1 MHCRTIK
8 LVCAATVLA
17 VGLSAAAFLHQAAA
31 QAAPSPIESAL
42 QSGFAVGA
50 SQLDSLRKFYAV
62 RQNAPAWYDR
72 GGLNADGRA
81 AFAVLSRASEEGLD
95 PSRYE
100 LENLARP
107 FAASDATALAYR
119 DLTFTAS
126 MLRYASD
133 MLDGQPAFKHIDSDV
148 DLPLSGYDIASGAAA
163 ALASHN
169 ISEFL
174 WGLEP
179 QLPQYAPLKA
189 ALAQYRAVAAKGGW
203 PNFATRK
210 SFNAAGATPET
221 LAELQARLG
230 YEDLAVAGPIPAS
243 VDDMDAAIK
252 RFQARNG
259 LAAEGNVG
267 SATIAQLNVTASARG
282 AEIAANMERLRWLP
296 HQFEKAYV
304 QVNVPDASLAVMEN
318 GTPILTS
325 RVIVG
330 RPHDRT
336 PIFRAEITGIVANPP
351 WIVPAVIARREIGP
365 KAAVNPDYLA
375 RNHIVFENGQY
386 RQIPGD
392 DNALGYLKLNV
403 SDRFSVYLHDTPAR
417 SLFAKPNRFL
427 SHGCIRVQ
435 QIKPLASYAL
445 SGDVGSGVERLD
457 AAIATALTTRL
468 AVKAPIPLYV
478 VYFTAFPSPDGLQFR
493 PDVYGRDKRLI
504 AAMFGATS
512 YTQAFP
518 SVSGCNRKT

>member
-1 MHCRTIK
+1 M
-8 LVCAATVLA
+8 
-17 VGLSAAAFLHQAAA
+17 
-31 QAAPSPIESAL
+31 PSPIESAL
-42 QSGFAVGA
+42 QSGSGVNP
-50 SQLDSLRKFYAV
+50 SQRDSLRKFYAA
-62 RQNAPAWYDR
+62 RQNAPAWYDQ

-81 AFAVLSRASEEGLD
+81 ALAVLSRAAEDGLD
-95 PSRYE
+95 PARYE

-107 FAASDATALAYR
+107 FATNDATALAYR

-126 MLRYASD
+126 LLRYASD
-133 MLDGQPAFKHIDSDV
+133 MLDGQPAFKHLDSDV
-148 DLPLSGYDIASGAAA
+148 DLPASGYDIASGAAQA
-163 ALASHN
+163 VATHK

-179 QLPQYAPLKA
+179 QLPQYAPLKT
-189 ALAQYRAVAAKGGW
+189 ALARYRTAAANGGW
-203 PNFATRK
+203 PAFAARK
-210 SFNAAGATPET
+210 AFTAASATPQT

-230 YEDLAVAGPIPAS
+230 YEDVAVAGPIPAS
-243 VDDMDAAIK
+243 VEEMDAAIK

-259 LAAEGNVG
+259 LEAEGNVG
-267 SATIAQLNVTASARG
+267 AATIAQLNVTASGRA
-282 AEIAANMERLRWLP
+282 AQIAANMERLRWLP
-296 HQFEKAYV
+296 HRFEKAYV

-318 GTPILTS
+318 GAAILTS

-351 WIVPAVIARREIGP
+351 WIVPATIARHEIAP
-365 KAAVNPDYLA
+365 KAAADPDYLA
-375 RNHIVFENGQY
+375 RNHIVLENGRY

-392 DNALGYLKLNV
+392 DNALGDIKLNV
-403 SDRFSVYLHDTPAR
+403 TDRFAVYLHDTPAR

-445 SGDVGSGVERLD
+445 NGDVTSGVDRLD
-457 AAIATALTTRL
+457 AAIATTQTTPL
-468 AVKAPIPLYV
+468 PIKAPIPLYV
-478 VYFTAFPSPDGLQFR
+478 VYLTAFPSPDGLQFR
-493 PDVYGRDKRLI
+493 SDIYGRDKRLI

-512 YTQAFP
+512 YSQAFP
-518 SVSGCNRKT
+518 AVKGCNHKA